1 MNLTIFLL
9 LISVI
14 LVIVGLLA
22 ISSYFY
28 IHSSGVFVGMDLYQ
42 LDNPEK
48 TYTGKEAQIRAL
60 RSLFV
65 GAFFVTVGGGFLVA
79 LLLILVLR

>member
-1 MNLTIFLL
+1 MLL
-9 LISVI
+9 LLLIISVI

-48 TYTGKEAQIRAL
+48 TYTGKEAQIRAE

-65 GAFFVTVGGGFLVA
+65 GVFLVTVGCGFPLG
-79 LLLILVLR
+79 LLLISVLR